1 MNAPHVPASV
11 ALPAGSDVVG
21 APQPHDSAALHAAGA
36 ARYTDDLPEPRDMLH
51 VAVGVSP
58 VAHGRVR
65 RVDLDAVTSEPGVV
79 AVIDARDVPGVNDV
93 GPIVRDDPIFAVD
106 EVQFAGQPL
115 FAVTARDGVD
125 DRVAGL
131 NLGADDY
138 VVKPFA
144 TEELAARLR
153 AVLRRPVEALALRL
167 AVGNVELDPAQGAVS
182 VRGKGISVP
191 RKELA
196 ILELLMRRAGRVVA
210 RGAIEQGVY
219 SLGEEIGSNAIDANI
234 SRLRRRLSESES
246 DLIIHA
252 VRGVGYMLTVA
263 PTPDSVKGVA

>member
-1 MNAPHVPASV
+1 MRILLVEDDPTLRPLVQRNLAAQGFVVDTAST
-11 ALPAGSDVVG
+11 LE
-21 APQPHDSAALHAAGA
+21 AAEHA
-36 ARYTDDLPEPRDMLH
+36 
-51 VAVGVSP
+51 
-58 VAHGRVR
+58 
-65 RVDLDAVTSEPGVV
+65 LDAGGFD
-79 AVIDARDVPGVNDV
+79 AVLLDLSLPDGDGTDLLKRLRARRSNIPV
-93 GPIVRDDPIFAVD
+93 I
-106 EVQFAGQPL
+106 
-115 FAVTARDGVD
+115 AVTARDGVD

-263 PTPDSVKGVA
+263 PTPDSVKGAA